1 MHQKIIIFPW
11 ITYLKYYNCFYIMK
25 FVLVAL
31 LVGACL
37 SGVSWPNPS
46 GTKVIGAPIT
56 VKAGQTFDGFKQNGG
71 KWIRYERG
79 RNGLGDWEVKLML
92 FSF

>member
-1 MHQKIIIFPW
+1 
-11 ITYLKYYNCFYIMK
+11 MK

-71 KWIRYERG
+71 GSDMKEEEMDLVIA
-79 RNGLGDWEVKLML
+79 LKLKEVKLML